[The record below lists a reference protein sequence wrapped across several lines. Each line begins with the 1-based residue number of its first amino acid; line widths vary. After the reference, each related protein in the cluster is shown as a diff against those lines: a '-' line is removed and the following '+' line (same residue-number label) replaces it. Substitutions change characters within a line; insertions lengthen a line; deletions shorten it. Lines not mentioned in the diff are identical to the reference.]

1 MAEAALAATP
11 TSTDAPGPAGRNWAL
26 WIGATLVALSL
37 LLAGVGPW
45 LAPTSPTEPHYI
57 IYNSITKTFIKPP
70 LAPFIAPNFPLG
82 TDALGRDLLSQ
93 LLWAVRPT
101 LILGLLVAA
110 VRLLIGLTIGA
121 LAGWWPGRLGTLL
134 ELLIALAL
142 APPVLLVALCVVA
155 ALSITWG
162 MGAFVLGLTL
172 TGWAEAASLLRT
184 QMRLVKG
191 EPYIEAVRAL
201 GANEVQLLLRHG
213 LPQAL
218 ALIWILLVS
227 EVSSTLMVTAGL
239 GFLGYY
245 MHVIWVPLEDW
256 SALRA
261 SGRPELAQL
270 LATGAGQAYQQPWQ
284 LLVAGSC
291 VFLIVLGFN
300 LLGEGLR
307 RHHARQ
313 QSRQP
318 RTRLAKAMMATRL
331 VVAER
336 AQLGVLTWRRN
347 WSTSATLGALVTLAL
362 AGGLFLWQSQ
372 RSTQATGFVAI
383 PGDHLWATARHDAQA
398 TRWTPTSGPTQVPAI
413 AWAWQ
418 ADADLGGGPVVAA
431 DGTLYVAAQGGT
443 LTALTPTGA
452 VRWQLALGV
461 QPFGTPALLP
471 DGTIAVL
478 GRQGEVVLV
487 APTGQVRRQVTAG
500 STAKTL
506 TNPLADANGTVYYVT
521 EEHLVAVTSAGNVVW
536 QNRIP
541 SYSYIDPVLR
551 LSEDGQRLY
560 FEDIASNS
568 SAGKPIYA
576 STKDPM
582 DKFIIGANGQSY
594 LAGQA
599 MLATLRFGDQL
610 LVTPSI
616 QWDPILLGTSVRLP
630 QDAGVLPDGRLWI
643 FYAGG
648 FEYAKLIW
656 VDTSGQPEAIVDYTW
671 EVDSTQLIGLDGQ
684 GLLYTCGRQ
693 YVTRQTQRLE
703 CMAHAAGARTV
714 RWKFTFPE
722 NGFPVGGALAPGR
735 LYVAT
740 AEGRLY
746 ALAANPN

>member
-1 MAEAALAATP
+1 MVESALSDTTTGLDATRP
-11 TSTDAPGPAGRNWAL
+11 RARNWAL
-26 WIGATLVALSL
+26 WIGATVVAFIL
-37 LLAGVGPW
+37 LLAAVGPW
-45 LAPTSPTEPHYI
+45 LAPLSPMTPHYI
-57 IYNSITKTFIKPP
+57 IYNSATKTFVKPP
-70 LAPFIAPNFPLG
+70 IPPFTVPGFPLG
-82 TDALGRDLLSQ
+82 ADGMGRDLLSQ

-101 LILGLLVAA
+101 MILVLLVAA
-110 VRLLIGLTIGA
+110 IRLLVGLTIGA
-121 LAGWWPGRLGTLL
+121 LAGWWPGRVGTAL

-142 APPVLLVALCVVA
+142 TPPVLLVALCVVA

-162 MGAFVLGLTL
+162 LGAFVLGLTI

-201 GANEVQLLLRHG
+201 GANEGQLLLRHG

-218 ALIWILLVS
+218 GLIWILLVS

-256 SALRA
+256 SALRS

-307 RHHARQ
+307 RRHARQ

-318 RTRLAKAMMATRL
+318 RTRLGKAVAATRL
-331 VVAER
+331 AVTERTQAQVV
-336 AQLGVLTWRRN
+336 TWRRN
-347 WSTSATLGALVTLAL
+347 WSTSATLVALVAL
-362 AGGLFLWQSQ
+362 VLVGGAILWQSQ
-372 RSTQATGFVAI
+372 RSTLTTGFIAI

-398 TRWTPTSGPTQVPAI
+398 TRWTPTVGPAQEPTI
-413 AWAWQ
+413 AWQWQ
-418 ADADLGGGPVVAA
+418 ADADFSGGPVVAA
-431 DGTLYVAAQGGT
+431 DGTVYLADRGGT
-443 LTALTPTGA
+443 LTALLPTGA
-452 VRWQLALGV
+452 VRWQLALSI

-471 DGTIAVL
+471 DGTIALL
-478 GRQGEVVLV
+478 GSQGEVVLV
-487 APTGQVRRQVTAG
+487 TPTGQLRHLVTTA
-500 STAKTL
+500 STAKPL
-506 TNPLADANGTVYYVT
+506 TNPVADANGTIYYVT
-521 EEHLVAVTSAGNVVW
+521 EEHLAAVGSGGAVIW
-536 QNRIP
+536 QQRIP
-541 SYSYIDPVLR
+541 TYSYIDPVLR

-560 FEDIASNS
+560 FEDIASNT
-568 SAGKPIYA
+568 SAGKAIYA
-576 STKDPM
+576 ATKEPM
-582 DKFIIGANGQSY
+582 DKFIVGANGQSY

-599 MLATLRFGDQL
+599 ALATLTFGEQL
-610 LVTPSI
+610 LVTPLI

-648 FEYAKLIW
+648 FEHAKLIW

-693 YVTRQTQRLE
+693 YTNRQEQRLE

-746 ALAANPN
+746 ALAN